1 MLKKGANLKTTRR
14 SPAQYSTNLEMLK
27 PGQGGSGINASNSQ
41 SRQRARNTDA
51 KMFDANEEEK
61 E

>member
-27 PGQGGSGINASNSQ
+27 TGQGGSGINASNSQ
-41 SRQRARNTDA
+41 SRQRTRNTDA